1 MTQDMIK
8 TIRTIKMMNNGK
20 SAQREPS
27 LLCTLSFT
35 VQPGETISTNIG
47 VAGVYVVR
55 ADGAR
60 IQKKFAIR

>member
-27 LLCTLSFT
+27 LLCSEPLDTLNAPAAAPIAAAPVS
-35 VQPGETISTNIG
+35 GG
-47 VAGVYVVR
+47 LAAGNNEQQNNE
-55 ADGAR
+55 R
-60 IQKKFAIR
+60 I